1 MVQIGLVQYSD
12 SPHTEFYLNS
22 FENKEK
28 ILDYITNLPYRGGGT
43 STGLGLSLLLK
54 QHFVKEAG
62 SRAKDGV
69 PQIAVVITDGQSQD
83 NVEPHAQ
90 DLKHQGII
98 LYAIGIKDADMEQLK
113 EIATKPYEQHIY
125 SVSDFA
131 ALQGISQRF
140 RQNLCTTL
148 EEAKRQVSQAPQ
160 GCKANLADIVFL
172 VDSSGSI
179 GDAEF
184 MKLKKF
190 LHTFIMDL
198 DINPDKIRVGL
209 AQFSNEPHREFLL
222 GEYADKND
230 LLEKVDKLTYLKG
243 GTETGKALSFILNN
257 YFAKANGSRIEEN
270 VPQIAVVITDGHS
283 GDETESPAMELRR
296 KGVLIFTIGVG
307 EASIN
312 DLQSIAN
319 KPYQRFVLSF
329 TDYEELLK
337 ATSSTRDKVCISVN
351 NQQEALA
358 PTFADVFVL
367 VDSSVEPPEKVPQLL
382 RHLAEQ
388 LNVASSSNRM
398 ALAQFG
404 EDVSVEFRF
413 DAYKTKNEALAL
425 IRKFRLRGTGQRKL
439 GKAMDYVRTQLLT
452 TEEGSRIAQGYKQY
466 LLVVSK
472 GESDDN
478 ILRAVRA
485 LKDEGVI
492 LVNVDLSE
500 KFDFPSLTNAKP
512 DLTRGVLPP
521 DTTSGFDP
529 SAQLPKIVYSASGD
543 IQQISE
549 NVMTIVHSKA
559 AFVPIQECK
568 QVADIVFIVDV
579 STSTK
584 SSELVR
590 SFLSLMVNN
599 WQIKPDSVRVGIVL
613 YSETPSADFYLNTF
627 YSKPETLQYIK
638 RLPFGDG
645 ESKTG
650 GALKFARE
658 KVFTKEMGSR
668 RALGVQQIAVV
679 ITEVTSLDNATA
691 AEAVKLI
698 GSGVKVRV
706 GVVKFADN
714 STLEFSLDK
723 YHDKITLKN
732 AINKI
737 KHGGGDRYI
746 GKVLS
751 NMTKYFEEAE
761 KTRGAKVRNILIVI
775 TDGKSRDDVR
785 NPVAQIRAQGVFIYA
800 IGVKDAQLKDL
811 RKITDDQERTFY
823 GNNYHALSELTN
835 KIVSQICSEDA
846 CKSMWADVIF
856 LVDGS
861 GNTAPEDFS
870 KIKEFMNTALSKF
883 RIGNDSV
890 QVGVVQ
896 FSSNSTIEF
905 ALNKFSDKKLIKQAL
920 NNMKQQEQPI
930 KNINKL
936 EESTM
941 IGAALNFVSEY
952 FNPPKGGRS
961 NAPQFLIVITNG
973 RSMDDVAQPAQAL
986 RNKSITIYS
995 IGVGDYSSKHLREI
1009 SGTQDLVSLDKD
1021 DDMEN
1026 FLDNIFMLKICK
1038 SKNTDIV
1045 FLVDG
1050 SWSIGPENFQK
1061 IRDFLLTSVTSFH
1074 VGPDMVQ
1081 IGLVQ
1086 YSDSPHTEFYLNSF
1100 ETKEKIFD
1108 QITNLPYRGGG
1119 TSTGLGLSLLLK
1131 QHFVKEAGSRAK
1143 DGVPQIAVVITDGQS
1158 QDNVEPHAQDLKHQG
1173 IILYAIGIK
1182 DADMEQLKEI
1192 ATKPYEQHIYS
1203 VSDFAAL
1210 QGISQ
1215 RFRQNLCTTLEEA
1228 KPNLADIVFLV
1239 DSSGSIED
1247 AEFLRMKK
1255 FLHTFIM
1262 DLDINPDKI
1271 RVGLAQFSNEPH
1283 REFLLGEYVDKN
1295 DLLEKVDK
1303 LTYLKGGT
1311 ETGKALSFILNN
1323 YFTKANG
1330 SRIEENVPQIAVVIT
1345 DGHSGDETE
1354 SPAMELRRKG
1364 VLIFTIAVGKAR
1376 IKGLQSIAN
1385 KPYQHFQLSF
1395 SDYEELLKATS
1406 STRDKVCISM
1416 YDQQEVL
1423 APTFADVFVL
1433 VDSSVEPPEK
1443 VPQLLRRLANQLNVA
1458 SSSNRMALAQYGEDV
1473 SVEFLFNAY
1482 KTKNEA
1488 FALIRKFRLRKTGQ
1502 RKLGKAMDYVRTQL
1516 LTTEAGS
1523 RIAQG
1528 YKQYLLV
1535 VSKGESD
1542 DNILRA
1548 VYALKDEGVI
1558 LVNVDL
1564 SVEIDLPVLPSAKPG
1579 ITCGVL
1585 DTTSRLPKIVYSATG
1600 DIQQISEKVMAILQ
1614 SEDAFNA
1621 TQDSSQMVDIV
1632 FIVDVSTSTTSPELV
1647 RSFLSL
1653 MVNNWQIKPDSVR
1666 VGVVK
1671 FADNPTLEFS
1681 LDKYHDKI
1689 TLKNAINEIKHGGGD
1704 TFIGKALS
1712 NMNKYFE
1719 EAKQTRGAEV
1729 RNILIVITDGESW
1742 DDVRNPATQIRAQ
1755 GVLIYAIGVNDAQL
1769 KDLWNI
1775 TDVQERAFY
1784 GNNYYALS
1792 GIVDKIVSQICSE
1805 DACKSMWADVML
1817 LVDGSGNTAPED
1829 FSKIKEF
1836 MNTALSKF
1844 RIGNDSVQVGVVQ
1857 FSSKSTIEFALNKF
1871 SDKKLIKQAINDMQ
1885 QHEQPI
1891 KNIKKLEKHA
1901 MIGAALNFVSEYFN
1915 PPKGGRSNAPQFL
1928 IVITNGRSMDDVA
1941 QPVKALRKKSITI
1954 YTIGVG
1960 DYSSKHLREI
1970 SGTQDLV
1977 SLDKDDL
1984 VKFLDNVLM
1993 LKICKSK
2000 NKCQKSQVAD
2010 VVFLVDGFTSI
2021 DKRNFEILKFFMK
2034 LTVNTTHVGKDN
2046 VRFCTIVYSTGA
2058 KIQFQ
2063 LNQYYSTE
2071 EVLDAITALNYPSG
2085 DTNTVKA
2092 LEYSLEYFDESR
2104 GGRGAQGVPQMM
2116 VLITDGEATDPYQL
2130 EAAADKLH
2138 KRGVHIY
2145 GIGVANAKANELVKI
2160 TKDINKVFYVSKI
2173 QDCTINIGIGFD
2185 IFHAR
2190 SSSQSLFSSQHMLQA
2205 YLPKIIRYIS
2215 TVDNLCCLPKETV
2228 LQTKISFHVVASDGK
2243 ILYDTNF
2250 EHYSEDI
2257 IKKVMALQMTQGLA
2271 FNAKLLRSFEDKFV
2285 GYSSGV
2291 KVVII
2296 FTDGLDASVDD
2307 LMVASVALRRSGVH
2321 ALIPVALEGFTDVTD
2336 LQKMQFGRGFSYRK
2350 PLKIGMQ
2357 NVASAMKNE
2366 IGERGIPGENGTEG
2380 HQGCTGRRGLKG
2392 NRGIRGE
2399 VGQRGR
2405 RGTVGSVGTT
2415 GPAGQPGLQG
2425 ISGASGPLGS
2435 LGLSGAP
2442 GQKGISGYPGQQG
2455 QPGIQGNTGS
2465 KGSVGTRGQKGQ
2477 QGEPGSKGTVGPQGP
2492 RGLPGNDGP
2501 DGFGLPGPKGQ
2512 KGDPGF
2518 PGNPG
2523 TQGDPGDPGKN
2534 GGNGPKGIRGRG
2546 GTAGQTG
2553 ARDKATCPVYPTE
2566 LVIGLDMSEDVTPA
2580 LFRRMH
2586 STLLSLLDIIDIA
2599 ESNCPIGTRVAVVS
2613 YSSNTKYLI
2622 RFSDHRHKKDLV
2634 EAVKNISL
2642 ERTSNR
2648 RNIGAA
2654 MRFVGRNV
2662 FKRIRQGV
2670 LIRKVAIFLSGGQSQ
2685 DVISIITAVL
2695 EYKALNINLGVIG
2708 FRETPNVQQ
2717 AFQADETG
2725 SFINVLERSQTQNTA
2740 LEKIQRCIICFD
2752 PCNPARDCP
2761 STSEVPTPEQVNMD
2775 LALLVDGSRS
2785 IQADRYEGVKQVLG
2799 TVLDQLVVSDQPRKD
2814 DRQARVALYQQSS
2827 SYSEARAPVKQIFSF
2842 QQFRD
2847 RNLMKQSIF
2856 ENLQQTGG
2864 YSRLGHAIE
2873 YVIMQ
2878 DLLTVSRPRKNKML
2892 LLIVGDETEYSDS
2905 AKLDFI
2911 SMKAK
2916 CQGVVLFTLTVG
2928 YHFNSTQVEELAS
2941 IPTEQHIVH
2950 LNDVKQGEQEY
2961 TRRFIR
2967 TFLHILNR
2975 ELNTYPSPLLRQ
2987 QCESFQQQQ
2996 YVLGAAERSPIK
3008 WIPQTTSTYP
3018 EDTEKEELWE
3028 TEEYTEYTEQT
3039 GTLDENEFE
3048 KGDISG
3054 YGELN
3059 DVCHLKDDSG
3069 PCGKYVLKWFYDQEQ
3084 NQCSRFWYGGC
3095 GGNLNRFDTKEACEA
3110 QCAGLHTVQS
3120 KMFF

>member
-1 MVQIGLVQYSD
+1 MENLKGLLPLFILAS
-12 SPHTEFYLNS
+12 S
-22 FENKEK
+22 F
-28 ILDYITNLPYRGGGT
+28 LM
-43 STGLGLSLLLK
+43 ST
-54 QHFVKEAG
+54 
-62 SRAKDGV
+62 
-69 PQIAVVITDGQSQD
+69 
-83 NVEPHAQ
+83 AQ
-90 DLKHQGII
+90 DT
-98 LYAIGIKDADMEQLK
+98 E
-113 EIATKPYEQHIY
+113 
-125 SVSDFA
+125 
-131 ALQGISQRF
+131 
-140 RQNLCTTL
+140 CT
-148 EEAKRQVSQAPQ
+148 
-160 GCKANLADIVFL
+160 
-172 VDSSGSI
+172 
-179 GDAEF
+179 
-184 MKLKKF
+184 
-190 LHTFIMDL
+190 
-198 DINPDKIRVGL
+198 
-209 AQFSNEPHREFLL
+209 
-222 GEYADKND
+222 
-230 LLEKVDKLTYLKG
+230 
-243 GTETGKALSFILNN
+243 
-257 YFAKANGSRIEEN
+257 
-270 VPQIAVVITDGHS
+270 
-283 GDETESPAMELRR
+283 
-296 KGVLIFTIGVG
+296 
-307 EASIN
+307 
-312 DLQSIAN
+312 
-319 KPYQRFVLSF
+319 
-329 TDYEELLK
+329 
-337 ATSSTRDKVCISVN
+337 
-351 NQQEALA
+351 QEA
-358 PTFADVFVL
+358 
-367 VDSSVEPPEKVPQLL
+367 
-382 RHLAEQ
+382 
-388 LNVASSSNRM
+388 
-398 ALAQFG
+398 
-404 EDVSVEFRF
+404 
-413 DAYKTKNEALAL
+413 
-425 IRKFRLRGTGQRKL
+425 
-439 GKAMDYVRTQLLT
+439 
-452 TEEGSRIAQGYKQY
+452 
-466 LLVVSK
+466 
-472 GESDDN
+472 
-478 ILRAVRA
+478 
-485 LKDEGVI
+485 
-492 LVNVDLSE
+492 
-500 KFDFPSLTNAKP
+500 
-512 DLTRGVLPP
+512 
-521 DTTSGFDP
+521 
-529 SAQLPKIVYSASGD
+529 
-543 IQQISE
+543 
-549 NVMTIVHSKA
+549 
-559 AFVPIQECK
+559 
-568 QVADIVFIVDV
+568 
-579 STSTK
+579 
-584 SSELVR
+584 
-590 SFLSLMVNN
+590 
-599 WQIKPDSVRVGIVL
+599 
-613 YSETPSADFYLNTF
+613 
-627 YSKPETLQYIK
+627 
-638 RLPFGDG
+638 
-645 ESKTG
+645 
-650 GALKFARE
+650 
-658 KVFTKEMGSR
+658 
-668 RALGVQQIAVV
+668 
-679 ITEVTSLDNATA
+679 
-691 AEAVKLI
+691 
-698 GSGVKVRV
+698 
-706 GVVKFADN
+706 
-714 STLEFSLDK
+714 
-723 YHDKITLKN
+723 
-732 AINKI
+732 
-737 KHGGGDRYI
+737 
-746 GKVLS
+746 
-751 NMTKYFEEAE
+751 
-761 KTRGAKVRNILIVI
+761 
-775 TDGKSRDDVR
+775 
-785 NPVAQIRAQGVFIYA
+785 
-800 IGVKDAQLKDL
+800 
-811 RKITDDQERTFY
+811 
-823 GNNYHALSELTN
+823 
-835 KIVSQICSEDA
+835 
-846 CKSMWADVIF
+846 
-856 LVDGS
+856 
-861 GNTAPEDFS
+861 
-870 KIKEFMNTALSKF
+870 
-883 RIGNDSV
+883 
-890 QVGVVQ
+890 
-896 FSSNSTIEF
+896 
-905 ALNKFSDKKLIKQAL
+905 
-920 NNMKQQEQPI
+920 
-930 KNINKL
+930 
-936 EESTM
+936 
-941 IGAALNFVSEY
+941 
-952 FNPPKGGRS
+952 
-961 NAPQFLIVITNG
+961 
-973 RSMDDVAQPAQAL
+973 
-986 RNKSITIYS
+986 
-995 IGVGDYSSKHLREI
+995 
-1009 SGTQDLVSLDKD
+1009 
-1021 DDMEN
+1021 
-1026 FLDNIFMLKICK
+1026 
-1038 SKNTDIV
+1038 DIV

-1228 KPNLADIVFLV
+1228 KRQVSQAPQGCKANLADIVFLV

-1653 MVNNWQIKPDSVR
+1653 MVNNWQIKPDSVRVGIVLYSETPSADFYLNTFYSKPETLQYIKRLPFWGGESKTSRALKFAREKVFTKEMGSRHALGVQQIAVVITEVTSLDNATAAEAYKLIGSGVKVYALGVSNDKREQLKQISFYPPEEYVFSLQSFTDVIKVEKLLRESICQSMYHTSVMRSRKFDIKQGCVYTEKADIYFLIDDSSSFKDYFHLLKDFIQNFVSMFTIGPKQVR

-2173 QDCTINIGIGFD
+2173 QGLTDVLEAISHKICNETKSECRKEAADLVILIDGSEKTTGNNLWNNLQNFTLAIVNKLRIRQDLFRVGVAQFGERYKKEFYLKEYYDETDVKNSILKMTPVKFKRNIGAALNGVKEFFTSDKGSRIEEGIPQNLILITVGKSSDMFTNAAENLKAMGIHIFAVGTTEEIRNDLNSITGSPDTVFLLDSFDHQTVSCKTEMLINAICNDIPADITDDCTINIGIGFD

-2366 IGERGIPGENGTEG
+2366 IDDVASRECCNMCKCTGDEGIQGRQGPKGTKGFPGLDGHAGLPGEHGEPGERGIPGENGTEG

-2399 VGQRGR
+2399 VGEQGEHGFDGIHGEQGVLGLAGAPGQRGGPGSPGKKGVKGIPGVPGQKGLRGDPGEPGIDNNIRGPKGEPGYLGLQGDTGQDGNPGRPGDDGRPGQRGR

-2553 ARDKATCPVYPTE
+2553 ARGNPGDIGPAGHRGPKGRPGTRPMSPCQLISYVQENCVCCKDKATCPVYPTE